1 MVHLT
6 RMVAGAMKLP
16 SSFLPSFMPK
26 DALLHTDVVC
36 SNNVCPL
43 QLVYEIGDPSQYV
56 LPDVVCDFTQVSLE
70 EGLDG
75 VIVRGA
81 KGSPPGPEYKVS
93 VVPSLYWKRV
103 VGRE

>member
-1 MVHLT
+1 
-6 RMVAGAMKLP
+6 MKLP
-16 SSFLPSFMPK
+16 SSFLPSCQRM
-26 DALLHTDVVC
+26 HYYVDVVC
-36 SNNVCPL
+36 SNNAFPL

>member
-1 MVHLT
+1 M
-6 RMVAGAMKLP
+6 
-16 SSFLPSFMPK
+16 
-26 DALLHTDVVC
+26 DAVC
-36 SNNVCPL
+36 SNNAFPL

-103 VGRE
+103 AEGGSEEWQREGVKSGRGRE